1 VGSSLRGQRVLLT
14 GARGFV
20 GHHLS
25 AALRAAGAEVH
36 ATSRS
41 RRDQDADGVRWWPV
55 DMESPEA
62 VTGAIA
68 TVKPDLVYHLS
79 GLARGGGALAL
90 ALPTFYSLLASTVN
104 LLTAVTATGCRRVV
118 LIGSLDEPIGDAAEV
133 VPRSPY
139 GAAKWAASAYGRMF
153 HHLYATPVTVARVFM
168 MYGPHQAEDKVIPQ
182 SIRSLLDGRVPRLW
196 SAERRLDWIFAD
208 DAVEGLLRVA
218 SAPDLEGATVE
229 IGSGVATSVRE
240 VVTELAG
247 LVDPPIARIFDPIP
261 DAPSDPARVADIAT
275 AERLLGFRA
284 RTPLRDGL
292 ARTVDWYRRV
302 RGDRA
307 LSQSG
312 ELRAPDPDPGVSGDH
327 PRSESGSLPP

>member
-1 VGSSLRGQRVLLT
+1 MGSSLRGQRVLLT

-41 RRDQDADGVRWWPV
+41 RRDHEDGVRWWQV

-62 VTGAIA
+62 ITGVIA
-68 TVKPDLVYHLS
+68 TAKPDLVYHLS
-79 GLARGGGALAL
+79 GLAHGGAALAL
-90 ALPTFYSLLASTVN
+90 ALPTFHSLLASTVN

-118 LIGSLDEPIGDAAEV
+118 LIGSLDEPIGDAAEA

-153 HHLYATPVTVARVFM
+153 HRLYATPVTIARVFM

-182 SIRSLLDGRVPRLW
+182 SIRYLLDGRVPQLR
-196 SAERRLDWIFAD
+196 SGERRLDWIFAD
-208 DAVEGLLRVA
+208 DAVEGLLRAA

-240 VVTELAG
+240 VVTELAA

-261 DAPSDPARVADIAT
+261 DAPRDPVRVADTAN

-284 RTPLRDGL
+284 RIPLRDGL
-292 ARTVDWYRRV
+292 ARTVEWYSRLRR
-302 RGDRA
+302 DRA
-307 LSQSG
+307 LS
-312 ELRAPDPDPGVSGDH
+312 
-327 PRSESGSLPP
+327 